1 MCYLGHSYLTCM
13 WANVGLFRSSHVRQI
28 SFCLTF
34 WCLHGLYPIHR
45 TPPTSWDLH
54 SLCILFERAVE
65 CALVLLMLEEASVN
79 QFSVITYNCTVP
91 TRRSPHT
98 SVINICRGPPHAC
111 KWLIFF
117 IQFFTIFRFSL
128 FCSIRKVWQ
137 SVVHM
142 LALIGLCNSKVQN
155 SRYNQLPLRIQA
167 IYIHI
172 PVYIDSE

>member
-1 MCYLGHSYLTCM
+1 MYVKEVSAWHSDAYMVCTPSTEHRQHPGTYTPFAYCSREQLSVLLYCWCLKRLLWTSFQWLHITAQSPLEGHPTLQ
-13 WANVGLFRSSHVRQI
+13 LQI
-28 SFCLTF
+28 S
-34 WCLHGLYPIHR
+34 
-45 TPPTSWDLH
+45 
-54 SLCILFERAVE
+54 VE
-65 CALVLLMLEEASVN
+65 DHPMLVSDW
-79 QFSVITYNCTVP
+79 S
-91 TRRSPHT
+91 
-98 SVINICRGPPHAC
+98 
-111 KWLIFF
+111 FF